1 MREALH
7 YTQHD
12 KGITCSLC
20 PKSCIISEGQ
30 TGFCR
35 VRQHTGGKLYSLNY
49 AQATAQAL
57 DPIEK
62 KPLYHFYPGSYILS
76 LGTWGCNF
84 ACKFCQNWHIAQDNP
99 SVTNLEPQAAVAL
112 ASHLIGQG
120 NIGIAYTY
128 SEPSVWYEYI
138 LDTASLVQAAGLK
151 NVLVT
156 NGFINQQ
163 PLQELLPHIDAM
175 NIDVKAFN
183 NDFYKKVCAGELEH
197 VKQTV
202 KLAAQHCH
210 VEITTLVVPGLNDSE
225 SEIAGLAEWLAG
237 ISPDI
242 PLHLSRYF
250 PNYKMDAPPTP
261 VSTLERAYKIASK
274 ALNYVYIGNT
284 GGEGSDTYCPDCGYK
299 VIDRLGGYSR
309 LNQKNCP
316 QCGNSISITGEVQF

>member
-7 YTQHD
+7 YTPHD
-12 KGITCSLC
+12 KGIACSLC
-20 PKSCIISEGQ
+20 PKNCFINEGQ

-35 VRQHTGGKLYSLNY
+35 VRQNTGGRLYSLNY

-84 ACKFCQNWHIAQDNP
+84 ACRFCQNWHIAHANP
-99 SVTNLEPQAAVAL
+99 QVTALEPQAAAAL
-112 ASHLIGQG
+112 ANHLLGQG

-128 SEPSVWYEYI
+128 SEPTVWYEYI
-138 LDTASLVQAAGLK
+138 LDTASLIRASGLQ

-156 NGFINQQ
+156 NGFINPK
-163 PLQELLPHIDAM
+163 PLQELLPYIDAI

-183 NDFYKKVCAGELEH
+183 NDFYQKVCAGRLDQ
-197 VKQTV
+197 VKETV
-202 KLAAQHCH
+202 KLAAQQCH
-210 VEITTLVVPGLNDSE
+210 IEITTLIVPGLNDSDA
-225 SEIAGLAEWLAG
+225 EIADMAEWLAD

-261 VSTLERAYKIASK
+261 VSTLEQAGKIACQ
-274 ALNYVYIGNT
+274 ALNYVYLGNT
-284 GGEGSDTYCPDCGYK
+284 GGEGSATYCPECCYK
-299 VIDRLGGYSR
+299 VIDRLKRNSR
-309 LNQKNCP
+309 LNKKNCP
-316 QCGNSISITGEVQF
+316 RCGSSISITGEVKF